1 MIQIFLLFG
10 AWLIGMFLNSKTR
23 LAMSLAQKPYTPP
36 EKPKGGRPKIVQDL
50 FALVKYA
57 GNGAISISGKIGG
70 TVFSS
75 AGVYGPFIRNWDKPR
90 RVRNAATTL
99 VRGVFSGISSAYK
112 TLTPAQI
119 STWVQGRPDY
129 IRKNVFGDIKHLT
142 PNNIFQRVNNILRSL
157 GLATVSSCPAVG
169 ATDSVVGMTG
179 IASVGGGTFTLTP
192 VLFSGGAA
200 LPANTY
206 AKVYA
211 TRQVNDSKQ
220 SFGKSDYRFIGF
232 FPPAQAIPINVFADY
247 TGLFGG
253 LVLGKNVSLA
263 IELVNYVAGAPG
275 TFSKTGLTYAS
286 VIVAA

>member
-1 MIQIFLLFG
+1 MLKHP
-10 AWLIGMFLNSKTR
+10 NR
-23 LAMSLAQKPYTPP
+23 LAYEIANKPYPKP
-36 EKPKGGRPKIVQDL
+36 EKPKPKKPKTFRDL

-99 VRGVFSGISSAYK
+99 VRGVFSGISSGYR
-112 TLTPAQI
+112 TLTSSEIA
-119 STWVQGRPDY
+119 TWVAGKADY

-142 PNNIFQRVNNILRSL
+142 PNNIFQRVNNILTSL
-157 GLATVSSCPAVG
+157 GLASVTDCPAVG
-169 ATDSVVGMTG
+169 ATDTVTAMTG
-179 IASVGGGTFTLTP
+179 AASVGGGTFTIDPT
-192 VLFSGGAA
+192 LFSGGAA

-211 TRQVNDSKQ
+211 TRQVNASKQ
-220 SFGKSDYRFIGF
+220 SFGKSDYRYIGF
-232 FPPAQAIPINVFADY
+232 FPPAQAIPISVFTDY
-247 TGLFGG
+247 TALFGG
-253 LVLGKNVSLA
+253 LVLDKNISIA
-263 IELVNYVAGAPG
+263 IELIFYVAGSPG
-275 TFSKTGLTYAS
+275 TFAKTGLTYTN

>member
-1 MIQIFLLFG
+1 MIKIFLLFG
-10 AWLIGMFLNSKTR
+10 AWLTGMMLNNKTR
-23 LAMSLAQKPYTPP
+23 LAIVEAQKPYTPP
-36 EKPKGGRPKIVQDL
+36 EKPGTGKPKIVQDL

-112 TLTPAQI
+112 TLTPTQV
-119 STWVQGRPDY
+119 STWVQGKPDY
-129 IRKNVFGDIKHLT
+129 LRKNVFGDIKHLT
-142 PNNIFQRVNNILRSL
+142 PNNVFQRVNNVLTSL
-157 GLATVSSCPAVG
+157 GLASVNSCPAVG
-169 ATDSVVGMTG
+169 ATDSVTAMAGA
-179 IASVGGGTFTLTP
+179 ASVGGATFTLTP
-192 VLFSGGAA
+192 TLFSGAAA

-211 TRQVNDSKQ
+211 SRQVNDSKQ
-220 SFGKSDYRFIGF
+220 SFGKSDYRYIGF
-232 FPPAQAIPINVFADY
+232 FAPATAIPLNIFADY
-247 TGLFGG
+247 TALYGG
-253 LVLGKNVSLA
+253 LVLGKNISLS

-275 TFSKTGLTYAS
+275 TFSKTGLTYAN
-286 VIVAA
+286 VVVAA